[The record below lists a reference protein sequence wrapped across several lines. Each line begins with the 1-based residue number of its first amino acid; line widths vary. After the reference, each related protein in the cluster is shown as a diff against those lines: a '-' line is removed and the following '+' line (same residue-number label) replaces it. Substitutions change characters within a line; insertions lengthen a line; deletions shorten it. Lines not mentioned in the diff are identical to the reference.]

1 MTSSSEGL
9 VLRGERAGTATPL
22 RTPDLRSGGWTRF
35 GNAGVLGDAVTER
48 TLDDLADRTRAAAEA
63 QGYAVGWAQGKRE
76 AQAAEARATAEREAR
91 TRQDEA
97 RRHAE
102 HTAALTG
109 LREAAAALRSATDA
123 VVSHVE
129 EAASELACDLTAEI
143 LGVAAAAVTPAD
155 VVRRVLALVPTGPL
169 ATVRL
174 NPSVC
179 RAAASADLPAS
190 VTLRADASL
199 GPADAVVELE
209 DHVLDLRVDQAL
221 ARVREVLA

>member
-9 VLRGERAGTATPL
+9 VLRGDRAVTATPL

-35 GNAGVLGDAVTER
+35 GNAGVLGDAVTEK

-76 AQAAEARATAEREAR
+76 AEAGERLAAAERE
-91 TRQDEA
+91 TRLRSEEA
-97 RRHAE
+97 RRVAE
-102 HTAALTG
+102 HTAAVTG
-109 LREAAAALRSATDA
+109 LREAAAALRAATTE
-123 VVSHVE
+123 VCTHVE
-129 EAASELACDLTAEI
+129 EAASELACALTAEI
-143 LGVAAAAVTPAD
+143 LGLTLATVTPAD
-155 VVRRVLALVPTGPL
+155 VVRRVLALVPNGPL

-174 NPSVC
+174 SPSVC
-179 RAAASADLPAS
+179 RDAAVADLPDS
-190 VTLRADASL
+190 ITLRADASL

>member
-9 VLRGERAGTATPL
+9 VLRGDRAGTATPL

-35 GNAGVLGDAVTER
+35 GNAGVLGDAVTEQ
-48 TLDDLADRTRAAAEA
+48 TLADLADRTRAAAEA

-76 AQAAEARATAEREAR
+76 AEAGERLAAVERDARLRSEES
-91 TRQDEA
+91 

-102 HTAALTG
+102 HTAAVTG
-109 LREAAAALRSATDA
+109 LREAAAALRDATTE
-123 VVSHVE
+123 VCTHVE
-129 EAASELACDLTAEI
+129 ETASELACALTAEI
-143 LGVAAAAVTPAD
+143 LGLTVAAVTPAD
-155 VVRRVLALVPTGPL
+155 VVRRVLALVPNGPL

-174 NPSVC
+174 SPAVC
-179 RAAASADLPAS
+179 RDAAAADLPDS
-190 VTLRADASL
+190 VTLRADPTL

-221 ARVREVLA
+221 ARVREVLS